1 MVELT
6 RPTGRK
12 ALRSHPPGMP
22 ETNRLVAV
30 SKESQPIGEFLEWL
44 ATESGYVL
52 GRYDDDLIGGD
63 HRLYPVH
70 VPIERLL
77 ALYYGI
83 DLDRVSRERQR
94 LLVWMHKRGDA

>member
-30 SKESQPIGEFLEWL
+30 SRESQAIGEFLEWL

-52 GRYDDDLIGGD
+52 GSYGDSISD

-70 VPIERLL
+70 VSIERLL

-94 LLVWMHKRGDA
+94 LLVWMHKRGSA